1 MTSKKFLLT
10 LLYVIIVDIGLVLV
24 ATFGDI
30 VLTVSFSGG
39 MAPVCFAVAG
49 VFAGALCYIFAL
61 EKASGK
67 GRQQASPYI
76 VVVIAVISGLLYYPV
91 SPLSGSDYSLAFKCF
106 AVTQLLMAV
115 FLWRAKFYRVGK

>member
-10 LLYVIIVDIGLVLV
+10 LLYAIIVDIGLVLA
-24 ATFGDI
+24 ATLGDI

-39 MAPVCFAVAG
+39 MAPVCFGVAG
-49 VFAGALCYIFAL
+49 VFAGALSYIFAI
-61 EKASGK
+61 EKVPGE

-91 SPLSGSDYSLAFKCF
+91 SPLSGSDYSLAIKCF
-106 AVTQLLMAV
+106 AITQLLMAV
-115 FLWRAKFYRVGK
+115 FLWRTKFYRAR